1 MDVVK
6 YPADEVAEL
15 YRRRW
20 GIETRIGSLKTTLE
34 MNVLRGKSA
43 SAIRREVASILLGHN
58 LVWTLMHEAALAA
71 QTLVEDISFA
81 GAIKT
86 ALTFSATMRYAP
98 PQALP
103 ALRDQMLRHIA
114 SQTNHHPFDRVE
126 PRLIKRDPV
135 RFAYL
140 REPRWKARLK

>member
-1 MDVVK
+1 
-6 YPADEVAEL
+6 
-15 YRRRW
+15 
-20 GIETRIGSLKTTLE
+20 
-34 MNVLRGKSA
+34 
-43 SAIRREVASILLGHN
+43 
-58 LVWTLMHEAALAA
+58 MHEAALAA

-140 REPRWKARLK
+140 RGTTLESTTEMIILGQLVTVPRFQAVQPPIGDLPFP